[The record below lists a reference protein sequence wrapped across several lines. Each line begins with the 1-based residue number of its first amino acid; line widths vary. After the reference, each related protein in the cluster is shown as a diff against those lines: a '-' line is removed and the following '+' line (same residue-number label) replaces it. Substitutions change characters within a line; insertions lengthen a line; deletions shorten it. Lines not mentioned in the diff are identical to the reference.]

1 MKRIVWLVALACGAA
16 AVLGAAAGQALHF
29 PQHGFSIAPL
39 EGRAGSTGM
48 VVLMSLP
55 ASDGFAANVNVVAQT
70 THGTIDNYMALSKR
84 QFAQAGFQVVKADK
98 LNDSDA
104 IFEYTGNMQGR
115 ALHWY
120 AKASLKGDEIL
131 LATATAT
138 DPQWPKVADQ
148 LKACIDSF
156 RRD

>member
-1 MKRIVWLVALACGAA
+1 MKRIMLLVVVACGTAA
-16 AVLGAAAGQALHF
+16 LLGAAAGQALHF

-55 ASDGFAANVNVVAQT
+55 PTGGFAPNVNVVAQT
-70 THGTIDNYMALSKR
+70 SHGTMDDFIALSKQ
-84 QFAQAGFQVVKADK
+84 QFAQAGLHVVKAEK
-98 LNDSDA
+98 GGDSDA
-104 IFEYTGNMQGR
+104 TFEYTGNMQGR

-120 AKASLKGDEIL
+120 AKASLKGDEVL

-138 DPQWPKVADQ
+138 DQQWPKFADP
-148 LKACIDSF
+148 LKACVDSF

>member
-1 MKRIVWLVALACGAA
+1 MKRIPWLVALACGAA

-39 EGRAGSTGM
+39 EGRAGANGM
-48 VVLMSLP
+48 VLLMSLSP
-55 ASDGFAANVNVVAQT
+55 TDGFAPNVNVMAQT
-70 THGTIDNYMALSKR
+70 SHGTIDDFIALSKR
-84 QFAQAGFQVVKADK
+84 QFTQAGLHVIKAEK
-98 LNDSDA
+98 LDDNDA
-104 IFEYTGNMQGR
+104 AFEYSGNLQGR

-120 AKASLKGDEIL
+120 AKASLKGDEVL

-138 DPQWPKVADQ
+138 DAQWPKLADQ
-148 LKACIDSF
+148 LKACVDSF